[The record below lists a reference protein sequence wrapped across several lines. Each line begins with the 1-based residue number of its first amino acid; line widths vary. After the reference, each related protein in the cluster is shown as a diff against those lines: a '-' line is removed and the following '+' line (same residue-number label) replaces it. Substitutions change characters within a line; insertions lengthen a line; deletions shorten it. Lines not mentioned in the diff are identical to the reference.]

1 MNESVI
7 QQDISAVDA
16 LWTIY
21 QQQSEWVRKTFLDR
35 VREAD
40 SKTDI
45 PYLRTRDEM
54 METSRE
60 RMRDIIAGKEQTLS
74 HDEAMKLINQAIA
87 EAI

>member
-1 MNESVI
+1 MNENVKC
-7 QQDISAVDA
+7 Q
-16 LWTIY
+16 
-21 QQQSEWVRKTFLDR
+21 EM
-35 VREAD
+35 
-40 SKTDI
+40 
-45 PYLRTRDEM
+45 PCLRTRDEM